1 MGIFSRIGDVVKSN
15 INDLIDRAEDPEK
28 MVKQIILDLQK
39 EVSNATTALGKAKA
53 SERIAKRQY
62 DDAVKTSADWEM
74 KAKAALNAGEVDLAK
89 KALSNK
95 VKADE
100 SVKQYQ
106 QMYEQIAAQTAQ
118 LQEQVETL
126 KSKLD
131 EAKSRQAMLIARSQ
145 MAKTQKNLAQS
156 VGGLDSSSAMDK
168 FNRMEEKVTR
178 QEAEAEAF
186 AEIAGSS
193 STQDEKTFAEWQRW
207 GRPMPLLQQKGVR
220 QNESTER
227 RKVVPLRRTD
237 GTGCHCSGRGRHCL
251 RSLHTPPPCQSGK
264 VERLRRVRLSV
275 RKTLAVFQ
283 A

>member
-53 SERIAKRQY
+53 SERIAKR
-62 DDAVKTSADWEM
+62 
-74 KAKAALNAGEVDLAK
+74 
-89 KALSNK
+89 
-95 VKADE
+95 
-100 SVKQYQ
+100 QYQ

-193 STQDEKTFAEWQRW
+193 STQDEKTFAELQHDMDVDAELQRLMAEM
-207 GRPMPLLQQKGVR
+207 GQTDAA
-220 QNESTER
+220 SATE
-227 RKVVPLRRTD
+227 
-237 GTGCHCSGRGRHCL
+237 GSAA
-251 RSLHTPPPCQSGK
+251 
-264 VERLRRVRLSV
+264 E
-275 RKTLAVFQ
+275 
-283 A
+283 